1 MSRHEERFWGIDGPS
16 FPSQARVKPGPSV
29 LTEPRFASLLPSPAI
44 SGGGSGVLPAGNG
57 SWLQGTRGK
66 DPKELGG
73 PGLLRPRVRRGQRG
87 GARTLHRRRGQL
99 RAPSCVPSEE
109 LGCPGGTRA
118 GVEGCGE
125 GAGKAPGAEFIDGA
139 ALATVSPIGVSIRLG
154 AAQPQPS
161 FSLFKL
167 RRLLRARAGTR
178 RRVAP
183 CRRFF
188 LAALPAPSSALTLSP
203 SPGTVRPLGPCHLLP
218 GCPSGLLHRRS
229 AFPLYT
235 PAPTRGGPRRT
246 GPWVAEWGGGDPKT
260 SPPIRVA
267 GLSLPQQGLAP
278 SPSPPHAAPPVPA
291 PPQDVPSVGIMPQGR
306 GGGEGRSPPPCP
318 ALLWAGGIRKGLG
331 TAA

>member
-16 FPSQARVKPGPSV
+16 FPSQGRGKPGPSV
-29 LTEPRFASLLPSPAI
+29 RTEPRFPSLLSSPAVFR
-44 SGGGSGVLPAGNG
+44 GGAPACCRPASTPGCREQGEKTPRSSGVPA
-57 SWLQGTRGK
+57 SS
-66 DPKELGG
+66 G
-73 PGLLRPRVRRGQRG
+73 PGCGEG
-87 GARTLHRRRGQL
+87 SAARTLHRRRGQL

-109 LGCPGGTRA
+109 PGCPVGTRA

-229 AFPLYT
+229 AFPLCA

-260 SPPIRVA
+260 SPPTRVA
-267 GLSLPQQGLAP
+267 GLSLPHQGLAP

-291 PPQDVPSVGIMPQGR
+291 PP
-306 GGGEGRSPPPCP
+306 
-318 ALLWAGGIRKGLG
+318 
-331 TAA
+331 